1 MKRFR
6 LLLALT
12 GLTSAVVAGGAVYLA
27 MSVPNDLRADSLL
40 SQARN
45 DITAGKH
52 DAARGTLM
60 KVIQQ
65 YPRTDAAAA
74 ATAAI
79 VSMAQKDRDELAR
92 AISVIRKTND
102 QHGTHLSDL
111 QKRIALLE
119 KRPAPVVTV
128 IAPAPKKPA
137 VAKKKPVPKRPTTTR
152 RRRR

>member
-12 GLTSAVVAGGAVYLA
+12 AITSAVVAGGVVYLA

-40 SQARN
+40 SQARK
-45 DITAGKH
+45 DIAAGKH
-52 DAARGTLM
+52 DAARATLM

-79 VSMAQKDRDELAR
+79 VGLAQKDRDELAR
-92 AISVIRKTND
+92 AIGVIRNGNE
-102 QHGTHLSDL
+102 QHGARISDL
-111 QKRIALLE
+111 QKRIARLE
-119 KRPAPVVTV
+119 NPPPPPVTV
-128 IAPAPKKPA
+128 TAPAPKKPP
-137 VAKKKPVPKRPTTTR
+137 VATKKPAPKKSTTTR